1 MTAPTAPAPFPHE
14 RIIRALAA
22 DLAPVRRLQ
31 PPGLRALLWL
41 AGVAAIAGVLAM
53 ISNLPAMAER
63 ITAAPDMWLAVIGST
78 LTMVLATLA
87 AFELS
92 LPDRDPRW
100 ALLPL
105 PATLLW
111 LGASG
116 AGCLRVW
123 LVPGTL
129 VPGTHAAA
137 PGEAKDCLVFIL
149 LLSVPL
155 SMALIGM
162 LRRAYPMR
170 PGLAAALAGLA
181 AAAAAATLLNF
192 FHPYDASATDI
203 GVHALAVALVIGAN
217 RAVGGRILR
226 AGEA

>member
-1 MTAPTAPAPFPHE
+1 MIAPTAQAPLPHE
-14 RIIRALAA
+14 RIIQALAA
-22 DLAPVRRLQ
+22 DLAPVRRLR
-31 PPGLRALLWL
+31 PPGQRAVLWL
-41 AGVAAIAGVLAM
+41 ASVAAIAGVLAT
-53 ISNLPAMAER
+53 ISNLPAMAAR
-63 ITAAPDMWLAVIGST
+63 LAAAPDMWLAVVGSS
-78 LTMVLATLA
+78 LTIVLATLA

-92 LPDRDPRW
+92 LPDRNPRW

-105 PATLLW
+105 PAVLLW

-123 LVPGTL
+123 LVPGT
-129 VPGTHAAA
+129 HAADL
-137 PGEAKDCLVFIL
+137 GEAKDCLAFIL

-155 SMALIGM
+155 SALLLGM
-162 LRRAYPMR
+162 LRRAYPLR

-203 GVHALAVALVIGAN
+203 AVHALAVALVIAAN
-217 RAVGGRILR
+217 QSFGGRILR
-226 AGEA
+226 PGNA